1 VALSR
6 LFHSATFRLA
16 LTYAGFFALAVAVL
30 FAVIYWAM
38 AEFENEQIRKSIQA
52 ESNALIAETTMKGG
66 NTIQAEISIRTR
78 VQEHSYFRYAM
89 KSPDGAVIGNLPI
102 LPGALGWGTLEEPE
116 TETPI
121 EKPFDHARYY
131 IFATALADG
140 NRLYVA
146 QDSEAVDELRNT
158 ITRTFEWGSGIFI
171 GLVLIGGLGTSWRF
185 LRRIEGI
192 NTAAQHIIDGA
203 LNERVPLRGNNDEF
217 DRLSS
222 RLNQMLDRIESL
234 VGNLKRVSS
243 DVAHDLRTPLT
254 HLRQGLEQARS
265 KAQSVPEFQAVVDRS
280 IDETDGILRTFGALL
295 RIAEVESGQ
304 QRASFA
310 DVDLSALMN
319 RMVDTYA
326 PVAEDEGYALT
337 GAIRPGLHIRGDQA
351 LLTQMIANLCENA
364 LRHAPKGT
372 HIQLGLTAGK
382 DGLTCSVADDGAGV
396 PAPERNR
403 VFRPFYRLDQSRST
417 PGSGLGLAMVKA
429 ICELHGGT
437 ISLLD
442 AGPGAL
448 FEIRLPAQPAPRAAQ
463 LAQPAPAVFRKP
475 LTDHK

>member
-1 VALSR
+1 MRLSR
-6 LFHSATFRLA
+6 LFQSATFRLA
-16 LTYAGFFALAVAVL
+16 LTYAGLFALAVAIL

-38 AEFENEQIRKSIQA
+38 AEFENEQIRKSIQTEA
-52 ESNALIAETTMKGG
+52 NALIAETTLKGG
-66 NTIQAEISIRTR
+66 NTIEAEIKIRTR

-89 KSPDGAVIGNLPI
+89 KGADGSVIGNLPI
-102 LPGALGWGTLEEPE
+102 LPDASGWSTLEEPE

-146 QDSEAVDELRNT
+146 QDSEALDELRNT
-158 ITRTFEWGSGIFI
+158 ITRTFEWGGAGFF
-171 GLVLIGGLGTSWRF
+171 GLILIGGLGTSWRF
-185 LRRIEGI
+185 LRRIERI
-192 NTAAQHIIDGA
+192 NTAAQHIIDGS
-203 LNERVPLRGNNDEF
+203 LNQRVPLRGNNDEF
-217 DRLSS
+217 DRLSG

-234 VGNLKRVSS
+234 VGNLKRVTS

-254 HLRQGLEQARS
+254 HLRQGLEQARF

-280 IDETDGILRTFGALL
+280 IEETDGILRTFGALL
-295 RIAEVESGQ
+295 RLAEVESGQ

-310 DVDLSALMN
+310 DLDFSALAD

-326 PVAEDEGYALT
+326 PVAEDEGYTLT
-337 GAIRPGLHIRGDQA
+337 GAVQPGLRLRGDQA

-364 LRHAPKGT
+364 LSHTPKGT
-372 HIQLGLTAGK
+372 HIRLSAVAGK
-382 DGLTCSVADDGAGV
+382 GAVIFTVADNGPGV
-396 PAPERNR
+396 PDGERER

-429 ICELHGGT
+429 IGELHGGT
-437 ISLLD
+437 VVLRD
-442 AGPGAL
+442 AAPGAA
-448 FEIRLPAQPAPRAAQ
+448 FEVRLPTNPAA
-463 LAQPAPAVFRKP
+463 
-475 LTDHK
+475 